1 MKQDVYNK
9 FAVFLCGMILF
20 VTACVPMTLATKM
33 PREEST
39 QTVEIPTS
47 TLTVPATATLRSVTD
62 TAVASEPA
70 ASPELTS
77 ATDVSLD
84 SPLIA
89 LIDED
94 MSGRRLIV
102 LVDIS
107 TGTTRQLHLEDEPT
121 NNLNWSQGGCEII
134 TTLTNGQMVRID
146 LHGNIL
152 QVLFDSSLYLGDGP
166 ILASDS
172 VLSPMEDWVAYP
184 VGSGRML
191 YDRYEFQD
199 IYVVAV
205 DDLGGPY
212 RLTKHGGAREVAWS
226 PDGRHL
232 AYSDYDAAGV
242 HQIYISRPDGQE
254 RVQLTHFTD
263 SEAELGV
270 LQWSPD
276 GRRIAA
282 DYSGSL
288 LLVSLEGEESSVM
301 SIETI
306 GVVSNFWWHSDNS
319 IAAFARGAS
328 APEGRRDMAI
338 YWIDAT
344 DGSILDHLNE
354 SETPGGHI
362 SMPKPLG
369 TPQRIGFFSETA
381 ADGFYVYDASTRACE
396 RQPDFERWFVW
407 YWSAA
412 PETFVGETMCHH

>member
-1 MKQDVYNK
+1 MKQDICK
-9 FAVFLCGMILF
+9 KPAVFLCSMILF
-20 VTACVPMTLATKM
+20 IAACIPTTLATKM
-33 PREEST
+33 PQEEAT

-47 TLTVPATATLRSVTD
+47 TLAVPSTATLRPVTD
-62 TAVASEPA
+62 TAAASEPT
-70 ASPELTS
+70 ASPETPS
-77 ATDVSLD
+77 TTDVPLG

-89 LIDED
+89 MIDED
-94 MSGRRLIV
+94 TSGRRLIV

-121 NNLNWSQGGCEII
+121 SSLYWSQDGCEII
-134 TTLTNGQMVRID
+134 ANLTNGKMVRID

-191 YDRYEFQD
+191 YDRYESQD

-205 DDLGGPY
+205 GDLGGPY
-212 RLTKHGGAREVAWS
+212 RLTKHGGAREVDWS

-242 HQIYISRPDGQE
+242 HQIYISRPDGQG
-254 RVQLTHFTD
+254 RIQLTHFTD
-263 SEAELGV
+263 SEAELGR
-270 LQWSPD
+270 LRWSPD
-276 GRRIAA
+276 GRRIAV

-288 LLVSLEGEESSVM
+288 LLISLESERSSVM
-301 SIETI
+301 PIEAV
-306 GVVSNFWWHSDNS
+306 GVVSTFWWHSDS
-319 IAAFARGAS
+319 IIAAFARGAS
-328 APEGRRDMAI
+328 APEGPEDMAI

-344 DGSILDHLNE
+344 DGGILDHLTE
-354 SETPGGHI
+354 SETPGEHI
-362 SMPKPLG
+362 SMPKPLE

-381 ADGFYVYDASTRACE
+381 ADGFYVYDVPTRTCE

-412 PETFVGETMCHH
+412 PEAFVGETMCPH